1 MMNGIDPNEHVRS
14 LTHPPVKEGSAI
26 TNNLLAIQ
34 QAKAERINEQL
45 ERIKAGFLFPPT
57 YRTYT
62 YYRTEYPSISAVAWE
77 QVFGASRTAE
87 WEFRF
92 LLEEYGAR
100 VEATGSAFVCLGR
113 ACDAARAD
121 VEAVKELGINDLEV

>member
-1 MMNGIDPNEHVRS
+1 MSDNKVPVR
-14 LTHPPVKEGSAI
+14 EGSFL
-26 TNNLLAIQ
+26 TNDLAAVQ
-34 QAKAERINEQL
+34 KERL
-45 ERIKAGFLFPPT
+45 EKIKNGFLFPPT

-62 YYRTEYPSISAVAWE
+62 YYRTEYPSIPALSWE

-121 VEAVKELGINDLEV
+121 VEAVKELGIGDEHGN